1 MGGLAAFES
10 GQRLLPPDTPPAL
23 VSPTTT
29 VFSSRSSP
37 ATEVAWSSRSI
48 SSPPMQDYDKNP
60 SSSSSSTMVS
70 EKASE
75 TSPKLADNLGAGQ
88 QKPQQQ
94 LPSLSSIFGPP
105 PPAPRPL
112 NSPHSDR
119 HNSLATSSPRM
130 DRPRHVSAGR
140 SDSYFPPTLSPPLSH
155 PRTSYDGSAEKPGF
169 QGLRRSASG
178 PGSPR
183 FRPTNAQESR
193 LDAEAGR
200 GEFGRSR
207 TMQPSQDHFRLQFT
221 GQKEA
226 GSGFRE
232 HGMPS
237 STAAN
242 PPSTANSTSQ
252 ADGSSTK
259 STLGPKI
266 WTGTHF
272 LPRFVKAADVPG
284 EGLCYFYDDGTHC
297 KTVIDGEAVT
307 PHWGVTKAGK
317 PRKRLAIACVTCREK
332 KIKCDPDY
340 PRCIQCEKFGRVCR
354 FKNAPRGGHNTSPST
369 PPAELDDVRTGGSSR
384 RVSAEDF
391 GRRSVSPVSPRAQYR
406 PSSADAGSNKRLK
419 VDQQTYVPN
428 RDSPPSN
435 SMPFHRS
442 RSHIA
447 SPILTATPAMPRIPD
462 DVLHR
467 AWQTDP
473 FVTDPQSIKAVVSQF
488 FSHVDGTMVLTLLP
502 ERSTRAWVTD
512 STRRKLP
519 EDLMLLYSI
528 LAVGVALSGGPK
540 HIAFEYAQVAQYAQK
555 GMQFNCLQLAQS
567 RVLLGLYYV
576 SVGRK
581 REANELMS
589 AAAATVASL
598 QLNLELDNSN
608 EASISSFPLGLNRA
622 GYCEARR
629 RTIWSLFMLERLS
642 GMFPDRVTM
651 INPEDIYIRLP
662 CDRRSFEE
670 QVESLAPVF
679 NPHSLS
685 LSKMSN
691 HADEIATYL
700 VMMVHLWAE
709 SQAIVYRLVHRPAS
723 AEGEFNKVRGLM
735 GSIESWQS
743 TLPTRLSLN
752 RSNLEA
758 AATEGNMGP
767 FASMH
772 LLYHHAMIK
781 LNRHSRAPRQ
791 LSSEARFHHVRA
803 CQEHAADTIDMVDS
817 IDGLFRSRTTNMS
830 VPPPMLAIAVAEAV
844 DVLSASQ
851 PLSLAK
857 KVIDNIRRV
866 RPPIDNMTNIWDDS
880 RNIQHAI
887 ERRTYLLNRI
897 FERGP
902 QPVSPAEGYV
912 LTSKPWG
919 KSEDKE
925 LHWEFTEPLGRTFA
939 AEMDVIYLGLH

>member
-1 MGGLAAFES
+1 
-10 GQRLLPPDTPPAL
+10 
-23 VSPTTT
+23 
-29 VFSSRSSP
+29 
-37 ATEVAWSSRSI
+37 
-48 SSPPMQDYDKNP
+48 
-60 SSSSSSTMVS
+60 
-70 EKASE
+70 
-75 TSPKLADNLGAGQ
+75 
-88 QKPQQQ
+88 
-94 LPSLSSIFGPP
+94 
-105 PPAPRPL
+105 
-112 NSPHSDR
+112 
-119 HNSLATSSPRM
+119 
-130 DRPRHVSAGR
+130 
-140 SDSYFPPTLSPPLSH
+140 
-155 PRTSYDGSAEKPGF
+155 
-169 QGLRRSASG
+169 
-178 PGSPR
+178 
-183 FRPTNAQESR
+183 
-193 LDAEAGR
+193 
-200 GEFGRSR
+200 
-207 TMQPSQDHFRLQFT
+207 
-221 GQKEA
+221 
-226 GSGFRE
+226 
-232 HGMPS
+232 
-237 STAAN
+237 
-242 PPSTANSTSQ
+242 
-252 ADGSSTK
+252 
-259 STLGPKI
+259 
-266 WTGTHF
+266 
-272 LPRFVKAADVPG
+272 
-284 EGLCYFYDDGTHC
+284 
-297 KTVIDGEAVT
+297 
-307 PHWGVTKAGK
+307 
-317 PRKRLAIACVTCREK
+317 
-332 KIKCDPDY
+332 
-340 PRCIQCEKFGRVCR
+340 
-354 FKNAPRGGHNTSPST
+354 
-369 PPAELDDVRTGGSSR
+369 
-384 RVSAEDF
+384 
-391 GRRSVSPVSPRAQYR
+391 
-406 PSSADAGSNKRLK
+406 
-419 VDQQTYVPN
+419 
-428 RDSPPSN
+428 
-435 SMPFHRS
+435 MPFHRS

-447 SPILTATPAMPRIPD
+447 SPIPTPTPAMPRIPD

-512 STRRKLP
+512 PTRRKLP

-555 GMQFNCLQLAQS
+555 GTQFNCLQLAQS
-567 RVLLGLYYV
+567 RVLLALYYV

-608 EASISSFPLGLNRA
+608 EASISSFPMGLNRA

-651 INPEDIYIRLP
+651 INPDDIYIRLP

-679 NPHSLS
+679 NPYSLS

-691 HADEIATYL
+691 HSDEIATYL

-709 SQAIVYRLVHRPAS
+709 SQATVYRLVHRPAS
-723 AEGEFNKVRGLM
+723 AEGEFSKVRGLL

-817 IDGLFRSRTTNMS
+817 IDGLFRSRATNMS

-866 RPPIDNMTNIWDDS
+866 RPPLTTWPTSGTTRATSSTPSRGGPTSSTGSSSVGPSQSARPRATFSLPSPGARARTRSSTGSSPSLWAGPLQLTWMSSTWVCTNFP
-880 RNIQHAI
+880 
-887 ERRTYLLNRI
+887 LLKGKKDFTNN
-897 FERGP
+897 F
-902 QPVSPAEGYV
+902 PVSCIYIEVYVFHLHIFAIHHFSLFSLSYMYV
-912 LTSKPWG
+912 LCARCVNWG
-919 KSEDKE
+919 GSSASLTVRRSGIDTTGHRDQMT
-925 LHWEFTEPLGRTFA
+925 LCCCYFSYAIGN
-939 AEMDVIYLGLH
+939 